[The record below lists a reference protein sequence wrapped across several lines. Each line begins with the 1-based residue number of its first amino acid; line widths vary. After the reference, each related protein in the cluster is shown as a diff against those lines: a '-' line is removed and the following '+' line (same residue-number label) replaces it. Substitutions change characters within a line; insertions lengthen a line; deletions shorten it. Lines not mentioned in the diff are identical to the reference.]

1 MIYKSKIFMTQKILT
16 LYNYVNIIIIIIIHD
31 YVIFK
36 AFWVILKW
44 KNGKCAN
51 YNVFKMFFCQHILC
65 SHHDEKQGEHDF
77 CTFQFA
83 TYHER
88 GNHYCWFAKCRN

>member
-36 AFWVILKW
+36 AF
-44 KNGKCAN
+44 
-51 YNVFKMFFCQHILC
+51 
-65 SHHDEKQGEHDF
+65 
-77 CTFQFA
+77 
-83 TYHER
+83 
-88 GNHYCWFAKCRN
+88 